1 MQFFKALI
9 AIALVALLGACDQ
22 NSLPR
27 YWLCQGSTQ
36 QVFTA
41 TNQTQ
46 EKYSGSDP
54 VLLELFQGHVYQFFS
69 PALAG
74 SFVQCPSQQGDSLIF
89 RMNDCQQ
96 KGGQSYFREGTLNQK
111 SGTLVFSEF
120 RQMSE
125 HTILGSGQYQC
136 QFIGSTYSFTPF
148 NHANTAR

>member
-1 MQFFKALI
+1 MQFFKALM

-36 QVFTA
+36 QVVTA

-46 EKYSGSDP
+46 EKYSGADP

-74 SFVQCPSQQGDSLIF
+74 SFVQCPSQQGESLIF

-96 KGGQSYFREGTLNQK
+96 KGDQSYFREGILNQK

-120 RQMSE
+120 RQISE

-148 NHANTAR
+148 NHANTAK

>member
-9 AIALVALLGACDQ
+9 AIGLVALLGACDRD
-22 NSLPR
+22 NLPH
-27 YWLCQGSTQ
+27 YWLCQGSTE
-36 QVFTA
+36 QVVSIA
-41 TNQTQ
+41 KHVQ

-54 VLLELFQGHVYQFFS
+54 VLLELFQGHIYQFFS

-74 SFVQCPSQQGDSLIF
+74 SFVQCPSQQGDSLVF

-96 KGGQSYFREGTLNQK
+96 KGDQSYFREGILNQK
-111 SGTLVFSEF
+111 SGTLIFSEF

-148 NHANTAR
+148 NHANETK